1 MAAESSIKDLPV
13 IPSIPK
19 ELERAPLV
27 LNKRSIG
34 WLSDTISGV
43 AEGKTPTWWWAAF
56 VPSFLIMIVCFSM
69 VLYLMSTGVGVW
81 GLMIPVAWA
90 WDITNF
96 VFWIGIGHAG
106 TLISAIL
113 FLTRQKWRT
122 SINRAS
128 EAMTLFAVMCAGLY
142 PGFHVG
148 RV

>member
-56 VPSFLIMIVCFSM
+56 VPSFLIKPH
-69 VLYLMSTGVGVW
+69 TPT
-81 GLMIPVAWA
+81 PV
-90 WDITNF
+90 DM
-96 VFWIGIGHAG
+96 
-106 TLISAIL
+106 
-113 FLTRQKWRT
+113 R
-122 SINRAS
+122 
-128 EAMTLFAVMCAGLY
+128 
-142 PGFHVG
+142 
-148 RV
+148 